1 MGNECY
7 LIDDS
12 GLLPIKT
19 RYVTAAT
26 CGTIIA
32 GTTAPAAC
40 VPKCWQQCSN
50 LPAAPVITMPLIPV

>member
-1 MGNECY
+1 MAVHGGTSATSSTTPGCY
-7 LIDDS
+7 T
-12 GLLPIKT
+12 IKT

-40 VPKCWQQCSN
+40 RKCCQQCSN
-50 LPAAPVITMPLIPV
+50 LPCGSCNNHAG